1 MNRVAS
7 DPAELRDLA
16 GLGLRLL
23 EPFRTF
29 VEDDERRALGNST
42 HRPIAATLTEQRRMD
57 PAIAC
62 VVSEAF
68 YEGKLKTEAQ
78 RAKAAETQLP
88 PFIHLP
94 PMPRSPV
101 VVVNFEHISSTG
113 NRQPIERGRP
123 RWHNP
128 SEVDSVIDVLRHLR
142 AHDGEE
148 RPTLAVLSPYKAQVD
163 KLQHQIAALRSQA
176 LAHLDGFTPVRANLD
191 FVGTVDSF
199 QGSEA
204 DVVIVSLVRNNGR
217 TGVGAL
223 GFLRDRRRMNVALSR
238 AKCQLVIVGSLNFL
252 KEAVRG
258 VNPDAEQHDLSFL
271 TRIVGTIER
280 LAGEK
285 RANDVALATIISPE
299 ALKVRK

>member
-1 MNRVAS
+1 
-7 DPAELRDLA
+7 
-16 GLGLRLL
+16 
-23 EPFRTF
+23 
-29 VEDDERRALGNST
+29 
-42 HRPIAATLTEQRRMD
+42 
-57 PAIAC
+57 
-62 VVSEAF
+62 
-68 YEGKLKTEAQ
+68 
-78 RAKAAETQLP
+78 
-88 PFIHLP
+88 
-94 PMPRSPV
+94 
-101 VVVNFEHISSTG
+101 
-113 NRQPIERGRP
+113 
-123 RWHNP
+123 
-128 SEVDSVIDVLRHLR
+128 
-142 AHDGEE
+142 
-148 RPTLAVLSPYKAQVD
+148 
-163 KLQHQIAALRSQA
+163 
-176 LAHLDGFTPVRANLD
+176 VRANLD